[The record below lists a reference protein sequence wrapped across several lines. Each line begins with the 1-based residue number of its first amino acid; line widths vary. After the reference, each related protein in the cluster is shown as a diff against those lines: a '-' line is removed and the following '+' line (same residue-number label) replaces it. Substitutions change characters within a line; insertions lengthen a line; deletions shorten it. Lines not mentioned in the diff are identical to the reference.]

1 MDLLITESC
10 NAKCSYCLN
19 SKYRNEKAT
28 MDTAKALNLLDFLAQ
43 NKCEIVRLMG
53 GEPTLHPDFPIIAER
68 CQQLFPKVVVLTNA
82 ISSSIE
88 KFHPRDS
95 DGIIYNFNTMHN
107 NFNINKMLYN
117 YPGFRYISIV
127 ISRTTDI
134 IDLENRLK
142 TIFKHD
148 ELSKRTQLNIS
159 IDLCDNIFDKTNA
172 IKDKINR
179 LYLLC
184 KEKKWHCN
192 FRFDGELV
200 ILYPECMDDIQPLP
214 GGAKKKICSRNM
226 PGLIDANFNFVFCNA
241 FPVKIGSFDKDTNW
255 YQLCEIAKKY
265 TFERINLTKRRCSKC
280 NEHSKTCDGTCFALT
295 DIDGYDILKSK
306 LENKYAN
313 KKEIQGV

>member
-82 ISSSIE
+82 ISSAIE

-127 ISRTTDI
+127 ISRNTDI

-159 IDLCDNIFDKTNA
+159 IDLCDNIFVW
-172 IKDKINR
+172 KI
-179 LYLLC
+179 L
-184 KEKKWHCN
+184 
-192 FRFDGELV
+192 
-200 ILYPECMDDIQPLP
+200 EC
-214 GGAKKKICSRNM
+214 
-226 PGLIDANFNFVFCNA
+226 
-241 FPVKIGSFDKDTNW
+241 
-255 YQLCEIAKKY
+255 
-265 TFERINLTKRRCSKC
+265 
-280 NEHSKTCDGTCFALT
+280 
-295 DIDGYDILKSK
+295 
-306 LENKYAN
+306 
-313 KKEIQGV
+313 